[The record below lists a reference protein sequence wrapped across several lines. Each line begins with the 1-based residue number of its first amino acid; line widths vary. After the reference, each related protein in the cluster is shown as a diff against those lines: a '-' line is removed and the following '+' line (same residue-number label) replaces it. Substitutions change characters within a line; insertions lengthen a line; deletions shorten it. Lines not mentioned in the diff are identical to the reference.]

1 MKDTFFRSM
10 TWLHTWVG
18 LLVCWVLLI
27 IFYAGSLSYFRHD
40 ISIWT
45 APELH
50 QGVLQQQT
58 PQNLKPQLDKVQQL
72 LQQKAANAD
81 SWFISLPSSRHP
93 YLSYGWQDAAKEP
106 RRRGTFTEEI
116 LSADNQTVITDKRS
130 SRGGDFFY
138 RLHFDLHYL
147 PVIAA
152 RWLVGLCSL
161 FMLLALLSGIV
172 IHKRIFKDFFSFRAN
187 KGPRS
192 WLDGHNVTA
201 VLALPYHLMITY
213 TGLVTFMMMFMPWG
227 IMTAFDGK
235 DSNEKVR
242 AFRSQAASEQVHTF
256 DPINLG
262 SEDVNSAQLVRQQ
275 VDQVY
280 VLSQLLPSIERH
292 LAHKPIKQIVISQPQ
307 SPDAKVNVYPDLAK
321 EVTDKRIPW
330 VLNPFTGELISKPF
344 DQVSGSK
351 ATHDTFM
358 ALHTARF
365 SEPVLRIIFFIC
377 GLMGC
382 AMIATG
388 TVLWAVKIRQKQAK
402 NIAQGHK
409 ASLGLRLVEG
419 LNLTFIAGLPLGTAA
434 FFYANR
440 LLAPQLDGRAQ
451 LEVDSFFIGLGVVG
465 LCALI
470 STGLQMWR
478 TVLAFTALAFAMLP
492 LLNGLTS
499 SQHLFDNIATGQ
511 WVLVGFDLMSL
522 IFALALSFAAI
533 KCHNKATEKAAK
545 STRNRTVIHMNTQV
559 MPSTHSTIDTDIKT
573 ASQGGQ

>member
-50 QGVLQQQT
+50 RGVLQQQT

-72 LQQKAANAD
+72 LQQKAPNANT
-81 SWFISLPSSRHP
+81 WYISLPSSRHP
-93 YLSYGWQDAAKEP
+93 YLSYGWQEAAAEP
-106 RRRGTFTEEI
+106 GRRASFTEEI
-116 LSADNQTVITDKRS
+116 LSVDNQTIITDKRS

-213 TGLVTFMMMFMPWG
+213 TGLVTLMVMFMPWG
-227 IMTAFDGK
+227 IMTNFDGK
-235 DSNEKVR
+235 DNNAKVQ
-242 AFRSQAASEQVHTF
+242 AFRSQAASEQVQSF
-256 DPINLG
+256 EPINLG
-262 SEDVNSAQLVRQQ
+262 SEDVNSALFNGQTVSQDL
-275 VDQVY
+275 
-280 VLSQLLPSIERH
+280 VLSQLLPPIEQH
-292 LAHKPIKQIVISQPQ
+292 LAHRPIKQIVINQPQ
-307 SPDAKVNVYPDLAK
+307 SPEAKVSVYADIAK
-321 EVTDKRIPW
+321 TVSDKRIPW
-330 VLNPFTGELISKPF
+330 VLNPFTGELISKPLEE
-344 DQVSGSK
+344 VSASK
-351 ATHDTFM
+351 ATHDMFM

-365 SEPVLRIIFFIC
+365 SEPVLRILFFIC

-440 LLAPQLDGRAQ
+440 LLAPQLEGRAQ
-451 LEVDSFFIGLGVVG
+451 LEADSFFIGLALVG

-470 STGLQMWR
+470 STGLYMWR
-478 TVLAFTALAFAMLP
+478 NLLAFTALAFAMLP
-492 LLNGLTS
+492 LLNGFTS
-499 SQHLFDNIATGQ
+499 SQHLVDNIATGQ
-511 WVLVGFDLMSL
+511 WVLVGFDAISL
-522 IFALALSFAAI
+522 IFALALSFGAI
-533 KCHNKATEKAAK
+533 KCHQKAAATVNNTK
-545 STRNRTVIHMNTQV
+545 KIRNVNKINAQNTSSKDVNIST
-559 MPSTHSTIDTDIKT
+559 
-573 ASQGGQ
+573 AAQGGQ

>member
-18 LLVCWVLLI
+18 LLVCWVLLL

-50 QGVLQQQT
+50 LGVLQQQA
-58 PQNLKPQLDKVQQL
+58 PQKLAPQLDKVQQL
-72 LQQKAANAD
+72 LQQNAANAD
-81 SWFISLPSSRHP
+81 SWFIFLPSSRHP
-93 YLSYGWQDAAKEP
+93 YLSYAWQDIAPEP
-106 RRRGTFTEEI
+106 GQRGRLVEEI
-116 LSADNQTVITDKRS
+116 LSVDNQTVIKDKRS

-147 PVIAA
+147 PVIAG
-152 RWLVGLCSL
+152 RWLVGFCSM
-161 FMLLALLSGIV
+161 FMLIALLSGIV
-172 IHKRIFKDFFSFRAN
+172 IHKRIFKDFFSFRVN

-192 WLDGHNVTA
+192 WLDGHNLSA
-201 VLALPYHLMITY
+201 VLALPYHLMITF
-213 TGLVTFMMMFMPWG
+213 TGLVTFMLMFMPWG
-227 IMTAFDGK
+227 ILTAFEGK
-235 DSNEKVR
+235 DSNEKMR
-242 AFRSQAASEQVHTF
+242 AFKSQAASEQVLSF
-256 DPINLG
+256 EPLSGQPI
-262 SEDVNSAQLVRQQ
+262 SHDFT
-275 VDQVY
+275 
-280 VLSQLLPSIERH
+280 LSQLLPRIEQHFNPR
-292 LAHKPIKQIVISQPQ
+292 PIKQIIISQPQ
-307 SPDAKVNVYPDLAK
+307 SANARVSVYEDLAE

-330 VLNPFTGELISKPF
+330 VFNPFNGELISKPL
-344 DQVSGSK
+344 DEVSATK

-365 SEPVLRIIFFIC
+365 SEPALRILFFIC

-388 TVLWAVKIRQKQAK
+388 TVLWAVKIRRQQAK
-402 NIAQGHK
+402 NMAKGHK

-440 LLAPQLDGRAQ
+440 LLAPQLEGRAQ
-451 LEVDSFFIGLGVVG
+451 LEADSFFIGLALVG

-470 STGLQMWR
+470 STSLKMWR
-478 TVLAFTALAFAMLP
+478 AVLGVTALAFAILP
-492 LLNGLTS
+492 LFNGLTS

-511 WVLVGFDLMSL
+511 WVLVGVDLGFILSASL
-522 IFALALSFAAI
+522 LSFACFKI
-533 KCHNKATEKAAK
+533 HQKWEK
-545 STRNRTVIHMNTQV
+545 Q
-559 MPSTHSTIDTDIKT
+559 PKT
-573 ASQGGQ
+573 APELTQPPLSPLKGVSH